1 MDRQKTAEA
10 MISVMPFIFKKFK
23 RIFQVP
29 DMQRQHL
36 ELLFKVGAFSGQPTS
51 FYSEMMMVP
60 KSNVTAASNKLV
72 EDGLIIRIPSSTDRR
87 IISLEATPKGKEYI
101 SIYKKHVEA
110 AMMSKLEVFPDED
123 IERLE
128 VVINELKSLINKINE

>member
-1 MDRQKTAEA
+1 

-36 ELLFKVGAFSGQPTS
+36 ELLFKVGANGGQPTS
-51 FYSEMMMVP
+51 FYSDMMMVP

-72 EDGLIIRIPSSTDRR
+72 EDGLIKRLPSSTDRR
-87 IISLEATPKGKEYI
+87 IINLEATDKGKEYI
-101 SIYKKHVEA
+101 AFYKKQVET
-110 AMMSKLEVFPDED
+110 AMMDKLEVFPDED

-128 VVINELKSLINKINE
+128 VVINELKSLINKIND